1 MVARGGIVWAGHLHH
16 TGIFKTKI
24 CISHLLSENDMMQ
37 ILLPIHILAGTIA
50 LLCAALAVSSEK
62 GKKLHVFSGRT
73 YFWCMVA
80 IFLTAIPMSIITS
93 DIFLF
98 LIAIF
103 SFYLAFAG
111 MRFAR
116 NRKGVATTLD
126 WITVSLMILSGVG
139 MWILAA
145 NYFTNNDSQYI
156 PLLVFGFLAIALG
169 YADFKSHK
177 NKTAIG
183 KERLSRH
190 LTNMMGG
197 TIAVITA
204 VLVVNVDLK
213 PEWVWWVLPTV
224 LITPV
229 IFWWN
234 AKVLK

>member
-1 MVARGGIVWAGHLHH
+1 
-16 TGIFKTKI
+16 
-24 CISHLLSENDMMQ
+24 MMQ

-50 LLCAALAVSSEK
+50 LLCAALAVTSEK
-62 GKKLHVFSGRT
+62 GKKLHVLSGRT

-80 IFLTAIPMSIITS
+80 IFLTSIPMSIITNN
-93 DIFLF
+93 IFLF

-126 WITVSLMILSGVG
+126 WTAVGLMILSGLG
-139 MWILAA
+139 MWILSAI
-145 NYFTNNDSQYI
+145 YFSNNNSQYI
-156 PLLVFGFLAIALG
+156 VLLVFGFLAIALG
-169 YADFKSHK
+169 YADFRSYK
-177 NKTAIG
+177 NKTATG
-183 KERLSRH
+183 KKRLSRH

-204 VLVVNVDLK
+204 VLVVNVDLE
-213 PEWVWWVLPTV
+213 PAWVWWVLPTA

-234 AKVLK
+234 VKVLK

>member
-1 MVARGGIVWAGHLHH
+1 
-16 TGIFKTKI
+16 
-24 CISHLLSENDMMQ
+24 MMQ
-37 ILLPIHILAGTIA
+37 ILLPIHILAGTIT

-62 GKKLHVFSGRT
+62 GKKLHVLSGRT

-80 IFLTAIPMSIITS
+80 IFLTAIPMSIITNN
-93 DIFLF
+93 IFLF

-116 NRKGVATTLD
+116 NRKGVTTTLD
-126 WITVSLMILSGVG
+126 WIIVSLMILSGVG

-145 NYFTNNDSQYI
+145 IYFTNNNSQYI

-204 VLVVNVDLK
+204 VLVVNVDLE
-213 PEWVWWVLPTV
+213 PAWVWWVLPTA

-234 AKVLK
+234 VKVLK

>member
-1 MVARGGIVWAGHLHH
+1 
-16 TGIFKTKI
+16 
-24 CISHLLSENDMMQ
+24 MQ

-62 GKKLHVFSGRT
+62 GKKIHVISGRI
-73 YFWCMVA
+73 YFWCMVV
-80 IFLTAIPMSIITS
+80 IFLTAVPMSIINS
-93 DIFLF
+93 NIFLF

-116 NRKGVATTLD
+116 NRKGVATTWD
-126 WITVSLMILSGVG
+126 WIAVSLMILSGLG
-139 MWILAA
+139 MWLLAVI
-145 NYFTNNDSQYI
+145 YFTNNNSRYI
-156 PLLVFGFLAIALG
+156 TLLVFGFLAISLG
-169 YADFKSHK
+169 YADFKSYK

-183 KERLSRH
+183 KKRLSRH

-204 VLVVNVDLK
+204 VLVVNVGLE
-213 PEWVWWVLPTV
+213 PRWIWWVLPTA

>member
-1 MVARGGIVWAGHLHH
+1 
-16 TGIFKTKI
+16 
-24 CISHLLSENDMMQ
+24 MQ

-62 GKKLHVFSGRT
+62 GKRLHVLAGRA
-73 YFWCMVA
+73 YFWGMA
-80 IFLTAIPMSIITS
+80 TIFLTAIPMSIITS
-93 DIFLF
+93 NIFLF

-126 WITVSLMILSGVG
+126 WTAVGLMILSGLG
-139 MWILAA
+139 MWILSAI
-145 NYFTNNDSQYI
+145 YFSNNNSQYI
-156 PLLVFGFLAIALG
+156 VLLVFGFLAIALG
-169 YADFKSHK
+169 YADFRSYK
-177 NKTAIG
+177 NKTATG
-183 KERLSRH
+183 KKRLSRH

-204 VLVVNVDLK
+204 VLVVNVDLE
-213 PEWVWWVLPTV
+213 PAWVWWVIPTL

-234 AKVLK
+234 VKVLK